1 MRAFDG
7 GAGAEEQW
15 VARGVHAASP
25 RASAP
30 FVDVNCA
37 AIPET
42 LLESELFGYERG
54 AFTDA
59 RRSKPGLFQ
68 TAHRGTIFLD
78 WVISASNV
86 DLPAAIRERRFR
98 EDLYHRLAV
107 LTLRLPSLRERGQNI
122 LLLAN
127 HSDRRARCSAP

>member
-1 MRAFDG
+1 
-7 GAGAEEQW
+7 
-15 VARGVHAASP
+15 
-25 RASAP
+25 
-30 FVDVNCA
+30 VDVNCA

-42 LLESELFGYERG
+42 LLESELFGYEGG